1 MKVQKNLEI
10 RGNVGDATIVAGG
23 NVLIKNGFLG
33 RGKGS
38 IVAGG
43 DVMIQHV
50 LNQSITSE
58 KKVIIEREA
67 VCAKISAGD
76 AIVSPKARF
85 VGCILRGGKEIEV
98 LDLGNGEDSQAI
110 VHVGRRAELLE
121 KYNSLVIGL
130 EQFNKQST
138 EIRDYVYKLVRMQLD
153 APLTEEQN
161 NLFAKLKVLQAELP
175 VTAKNLQKEKA
186 EIEMA
191 LQLTGSARVI
201 VRGTVYVNVLLDI
214 NGVKKL
220 LQNALKEAMFTEK
233 NGKIEEQ
240 PAPTS

>member
-1 MKVQKNLEI
+1 MHL
-10 RGNVGDATIVAGG
+10 A
-23 NVLIKNGFLG
+23 
-33 RGKGS
+33 
-38 IVAGG
+38 
-43 DVMIQHV
+43 
-50 LNQSITSE
+50 
-58 KKVIIEREA
+58 
-67 VCAKISAGD
+67 
-76 AIVSPKARF
+76 
-85 VGCILRGGKEIEV
+85 GGKEIEV